1 MRLSPRLDTIAGMD
15 SQAETLHDK
24 FRALEPLLDERA
36 RRLWAAVEARALGR
50 GGISAVARA
59 TGMSRVTVRAGL
71 RELDDDSAAPPPHG
85 VRRPGGGRKSV
96 EDRDPALVDALQRK
110 LEPVTRSEPR
120 SALRWTCHSATHL
133 AAELRAE
140 GHAVSAR
147 SINRLLHG
155 LGYSLQ
161 ADGKIS
167 HYTERDAQFRYIS
180 QRVAEFQSERQPVV
194 AVEAKKGELIG
205 PFRDSGS
212 EGHAQGDPEP
222 ARMHDSVDKELS
234 IVTPYGMYDTTANR
248 GRAGVDV
255 DHGTAEFV
263 VESLRRW
270 WRSMGY
276 PAYPAAHRLLV
287 TAACGGPNSSRIRLW
302 NMKLQE
308 LADEVGLSISVCH
321 FPRGTSKWN
330 EIEHRMVSHVVQ
342 NRRGR
347 SPVSREVVVNLIGS
361 QTTESGAEIQAELD
375 EGGSATGRHVT
386 EERVASLDID
396 REKFH
401 GEWNYTLEPR
411 PQSG

>member
-1 MRLSPRLDTIAGMD
+1 MRWSRCWTSAPGGCGPQLRPERSVGAGSQRSPGPPVC
-15 SQAETLHDK
+15 
-24 FRALEPLLDERA
+24 RASRCAPVCANSTTTA
-36 RRLWAAVEARALGR
+36 RHRRHTAF
-50 GGISAVARA
+50 
-59 TGMSRVTVRAGL
+59 
-71 RELDDDSAAPPPHG
+71 
-85 VRRPGGGRKSV
+85 RRPGGGRKSV

-212 EGHAQGDPEP
+212 EGHAEGDPEP

-287 TAACGGPNSSRIRLW
+287 TAACGGTNSSRIRLW

-321 FPRGTSKWN
+321 FPPGTSKWN

-347 SPVSREVVVNLIGS
+347 SLVSREVVVNLIGS
-361 QTTESGAEIQAELD
+361 QTTESG
-375 EGGSATGRHVT
+375 GGDPSGTRRGRQRRPGAT
-386 EERVASLDID
+386 
-396 REKFH
+396 
-401 GEWNYTLEPR
+401 
-411 PQSG
+411 